1 MIFADINIA
10 LMKSLYA
17 RKFYLFFSFSLL
29 CIGIFCQDKDLR
41 SLKMDTTV
49 EKIRASLSEIV
60 INGKKPP
67 ISFKVDRQIYTAS
80 TFSNAV
86 SGTGADL
93 IKNLPSIS
101 VNGQGEIYFRGSQ
114 SFLVLINGKPTQGEP
129 SFVLG
134 QLSAASIENIE
145 VITSVSAAFDA
156 DGKSGI
162 INIITKVGTENGW
175 MIQSNTMGGAP
186 PFQDFNNRRN
196 PQRYG
201 MDLTA
206 GYRQNKWDVN
216 GGINYLRNDI
226 AGFREGDVFT
236 IINKTKTSFPS
247 MGERSFNRYNYG
259 FRFTAAYQINKLN
272 VISAGFYRGEKYQSR
287 VADILYNNSRK
298 DLLTGATTR
307 FSYFN
312 ENDQRKKGI
321 FTLANIDYT
330 HEFINKSKLV
340 FSALYEGAD
349 LNGNIYNN
357 NIRSVGSRDTLQYTN
372 NLYVNPLNAY
382 RFKVDYSKKKGTGNF
397 GMGYQYRYDSQQG
410 SFKYLTKIL
419 GTNSFLTDP
428 LFSSDVN
435 VSNNIH
441 AIYFQYTGVYG
452 KLNYTTGIRMEQLDR
467 DLSFSKNT
475 TNKKLSLL
483 NIFPNFQIKTGIWEK
498 GILRSGFSRRIKRN
512 NNFELNPFPER
523 EHSETLEQGDSE
535 LLPELIGTYELGLEN
550 TFLNGTFSAS
560 IYHQTILN
568 PIQRVNK
575 VFNDTILNRVYTNAG
590 RATQIGVEANYTHQL
605 TKWWSSILGGNIYQ
619 YAIEGKIFNN
629 SVPINNK
636 SWVYSINS
644 TQSFSLPKNWS
655 VQFSVNYLSVRA
667 TAQGEDGR
675 FLTPYF
681 SIRKTSTDKQWNF
694 QMQWLNI
701 DLGFDQSN
709 RQRIT
714 TFGSNFYTTTNY
726 IYEVNQLQFS
736 VGYNLSKKNRKINL
750 PVSEMGEKEF

>member
-1 MIFADINIA
+1 MNLFYI
-10 LMKSLYA
+10 
-17 RKFYLFFSFSLL
+17 RKFQLLFSLSFL
-29 CIGIFCQDKDLR
+29 SIGSFGQDTE
-41 SLKMDTTV
+41 LKSTKTDTTI
-49 EKIRASLSEIV
+49 EKFRASLSEIV
-60 INGKKPP
+60 IKGKKPP
-67 ISFKVDRQIYTAS
+67 VSFKVDRQIYKAS
-80 TFSNAV
+80 AFSNAV
-86 SGTGADL
+86 SGTGTDL
-93 IKNLPSIS
+93 IRNLPSIS
-101 VNGQGEIYFRGSQ
+101 VNGQGEISFRGSS

-134 QLSAASIENIE
+134 QLSAAAIENIE
-145 VITSVSAAFDA
+145 VITSPSAAYDA

-175 MIQSNTMGGAP
+175 MVQSNVMGGAP
-186 PFQDFNNRRN
+186 PLQDFNNRRN

-206 GYRQNKWDVN
+206 GYRQDKWDLS

-226 AGFREGDVFT
+226 AGYREGNVYT
-236 IINKTKTSFPS
+236 IVNKTKTSFPS

-259 FRFTAAYQINKLN
+259 FRFGAAYQANKFNTL
-272 VISAGFYRGEKYQSR
+272 SAGFYRGKKYQSR
-287 VADILYNNSRK
+287 VADILYNNSKK
-298 DLLTGATTR
+298 DLLTGATSGFT
-307 FSYFN
+307 YFN
-312 ENDQRKKGI
+312 ENDQQKEGV

-330 HEFINKSKLV
+330 HEFVNKSKLV
-340 FSALYEGAD
+340 FSALYEGAE
-349 LNGNIYNN
+349 LTGNTFNN

-372 NLYVNPLNAY
+372 NPYANPLDAY
-382 RFKVDYSKKKGTGNF
+382 RLKADYTKKIGAGNF
-397 GMGYQYRYDSQQG
+397 GMGYQYRYDIQEG
-410 SFKYLTKIL
+410 GFKYLTKVL
-419 GTNSFLTDP
+419 GTNSFVADP
-428 LFSSDVN
+428 LFSSDIN
-435 VSNNIH
+435 VSNKIH
-441 AIYFQYTGVYG
+441 AIYMQYAGIYG
-452 KLNYTTGIRMEQLDR
+452 KLNYATGIRMEQSKR

-475 TNKKLSLL
+475 TNKKLSLTNL
-483 NIFPNFQIKTGIWEK
+483 FPNFQLRYGAWEK
-498 GILRSGFSRRIKRN
+498 GILKTGFNRRIKRN

-523 EHSETLEQGDSE
+523 EHSETLEQGDPE
-535 LLPELIGTYELGLEN
+535 LLPELIGTYELGIEQ
-550 TFLNGTFSAS
+550 TFSKGTFYAT

-575 VFNDTILNRVYTNAG
+575 VFNDTILNRIYTNAG
-590 RATQIGVEANYTHQL
+590 KATQIGVETNYTHQL

-619 YAIEGKIFNN
+619 YAIKGEIFNN
-629 SVPINNK
+629 TVAVNNK

-644 TQSFSLPKNWS
+644 TQSFSFPKNWS
-655 VQFSVNYLSVRA
+655 AQFSINYLSVRA

-675 FLTPYF
+675 FLTPHF
-681 SIRKTSTDKQWNF
+681 SFRKTSADKRWNF